1 MSTVTAALRRRSAR
15 GSGGST
21 RGRSAGSSQ
30 AAGRRPAERTAA
42 VVERLAV
49 LLAGGTTPL
58 SAWAHVAALAAREA
72 EGADGGRDGSLA
84 AFARTLSSALEALR
98 ARRTP
103 SSDSASDASPELR
116 VARRLRAGHGV
127 SDALAAERD
136 DAWRILGCAWA
147 LAERTG
153 APLSRSLAE
162 LADGFRDVGLAEREV
177 AVALEGPVA
186 TSRLVSALPLAG
198 LGLGALLGLDSLG
211 TLLGTPFGLACL
223 VLGLALMAMG
233 AAWSRRLV
241 RSASRRAPH
250 PGLELDLAALA
261 LLGGSPPG
269 EARTAV
275 RAALERFELEA
286 EDGERLEEVLAL
298 ATAAGVPA
306 STLLRSEARLA
317 RRDARTAAQ
326 ARAARLGV
334 ELMLPLGACV
344 LPAFLCLGVAPLVL
358 SVIGSTL
365 GAR

>member
-1 MSTVTAALRRRSAR
+1 MSAVMAALGRRSAR
-15 GSGGST
+15 KSGGST
-21 RGRSAGSSQ
+21 RGGSARSIQ

-72 EGADGGRDGSLA
+72 EGANARDVALA
-84 AFARTLSSALEALR
+84 GLARRLSEALPALR
-98 ARRTP
+98 ARRAP
-103 SSDSASDASPELR
+103 SSDSAADASPELR
-116 VARRLRAGHGV
+116 VARRLRTGHGV
-127 SDALAAERD
+127 ADALAAERD

-223 VLGLALMAMG
+223 VLGLGLMALG

-269 EARTAV
+269 EARAAV

-286 EDGERLEEVLAL
+286 EDGERLEEVLGL

-344 LPAFLCLGVAPLVL
+344 LPAFMCLGVAPLVL